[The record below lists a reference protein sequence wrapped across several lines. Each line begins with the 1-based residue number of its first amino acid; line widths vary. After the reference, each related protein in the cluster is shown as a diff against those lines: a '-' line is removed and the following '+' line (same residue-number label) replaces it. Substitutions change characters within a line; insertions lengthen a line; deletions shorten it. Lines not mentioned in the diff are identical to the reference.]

1 MINYRGRPLFGEDSS
16 PNNTS
21 EFMALGG
28 TLLFCIL
35 FLLSMIFVKP
45 FPQKPKYKE
54 VQIVLSSTPI
64 VKETEANPAPAAAAP
79 ASAPAPVAEPAPVV
93 EKAAPK
99 VEQKTAVEQK
109 VVEAPKPKAQPK
121 PKPAEPKKVEP
132 KKTETVQKTQP
143 KPKTETPKPAPA
155 PAPKPTPA
163 PAPVQEEP
171 VQLYQDPMEAFAQ
184 QTKKQP
190 KQEFNWDMFD
200 DDASEVTSSSSQS
213 TQSASVVSSTPS
225 FEGSA
230 GTAAAEK
237 SPALTSQAASSGASQ
252 NNAVSTQTSS
262 ALSGITNAKYVG
274 RAVSGVSSET
284 SVKTQASGSGKVA
297 LEMSNGNIRALIKPA
312 TPAINLSEAAAAT
325 IDNSRTVTIKFRVL
339 EAGNVPRAEIS
350 IEPESTLHQLVR
362 DEIRDQVSAWL
373 FEAADYSAYAS
384 FTYKIVKQ

>member
-1 MINYRGRPLFGEDSS
+1 
-16 PNNTS
+16 
-21 EFMALGG
+21 
-28 TLLFCIL
+28 
-35 FLLSMIFVKP
+35 
-45 FPQKPKYKE
+45 
-54 VQIVLSSTPI
+54 
-64 VKETEANPAPAAAAP
+64 
-79 ASAPAPVAEPAPVV
+79 
-93 EKAAPK
+93 
-99 VEQKTAVEQK
+99 
-109 VVEAPKPKAQPK
+109 
-121 PKPAEPKKVEP
+121 
-132 KKTETVQKTQP
+132 
-143 KPKTETPKPAPA
+143 
-155 PAPKPTPA
+155 
-163 PAPVQEEP
+163 
-171 VQLYQDPMEAFAQ
+171 MEAFAQ

-213 TQSASVVSSTPS
+213 SQSNQFVSSTPS

-230 GTAAAEK
+230 GTAVTEK
-237 SPALTSQAASSGASQ
+237 SPALTSQAVASGASE

-284 SVKTQASGSGKVA
+284 SVKTQASGSGDLA
-297 LEMSNGNIRALIKPA
+297 LNWSNGNKRALIKPA

-362 DEIRDQVSAWL
+362 DEIRDQVSEWL
-373 FEAADYSAYAS
+373 FEADDYSAYAS